1 MKIMIT
7 PREHIW
13 PVITTEQ
20 LDRIRATG
28 VEEIV
33 VAGDRETQLREI
45 RDCDALI
52 GSIDPEL
59 FEHAGQLRWV
69 QALTSG
75 ADAYLFPE
83 FVESDVILTTE
94 KGLVGPHLADHAMAL
109 LLALTRSIVTARDIR
124 RWEERGPMRR
134 ANREL
139 TGMTAGLIGLGGT
152 GKATAERARAF
163 GITCLAIDPDVTEAP
178 EGVDLLG
185 GPEKLIDMAARCD
198 ILFVCCPKAP
208 GTLNMVNAEVLA
220 ALKPNGYVINVTRGG
235 VIDEDALMA
244 AIDSGHLFGAGL
256 DVVAEEPL
264 PADSPLWSYDR
275 IIITPHIAG
284 ASQFRI
290 GRIIERVFTNIQHFR
305 NGEPLEGVIDKHK
318 GY

>member
-13 PVITTEQ
+13 PVITPEQ
-20 LDRIRATG
+20 IDRIRAAG
-28 VEEIV
+28 VDEIV
-33 VAGDRETQLREI
+33 VAADHETQLREI

-83 FVESDVILTTE
+83 FIESDVVLTTE

-124 RWEERGPMRR
+124 KWEERGVMRR

-152 GKATAERARAF
+152 GTSTAERAKAF
-163 GITCLAIDPDVTEAP
+163 GITCLAIDPDVTDAP
-178 EGVDLLG
+178 DGVELLG
-185 GPEKLIDMAARCD
+185 GPEMLMEMASRSD

-208 GTLNMVNAEVLA
+208 GTLNLVDAPVLA
-220 ALKPNGYVINVTRGG
+220 AMRPGGYVINVTRGG
-235 VIDEDALMA
+235 VIDEAALMA
-244 AIDSGHLFGAGL
+244 AIDNGHLFGAGL

-264 PADSPLWSYDR
+264 PADNPLWTYDR

-305 NGEPLEGVIDKHK
+305 NDEPLEGVIDKVK

>member
-13 PVITTEQ
+13 PVITPEQ
-20 LDRIRATG
+20 IDRIRAAG
-28 VEEIV
+28 VDEIV
-33 VAGDRETQLREI
+33 VAADHETQLREI

-83 FVESDVILTTE
+83 FIESDVVLTTE

-109 LLALTRSIVTARDIR
+109 LLALTRSIITARDIR
-124 RWEERGPMRR
+124 KWEERGVMRR

-152 GKATAERARAF
+152 GTSTAERAKAF
-163 GITCLAIDPDVTEAP
+163 GITCLAIDPDVTDAP
-178 EGVDLLG
+178 DGVELLG
-185 GPEKLIDMAARCD
+185 GPEMLMEMASRSD

-208 GTLNMVNAEVLA
+208 GTLNLVDAPVLA
-220 ALKPNGYVINVTRGG
+220 AMRPGGYVINVTRGG
-235 VIDEDALMA
+235 VIDEAALMA
-244 AIDSGHLFGAGL
+244 AIDNGHLFGAGL

-264 PADSPLWSYDR
+264 PADNPLWTYDR

-305 NGEPLEGVIDKHK
+305 NDEPLEGVIDKVK